1 MMTCLFSI
9 CALYR
14 MESMH
19 KGLRLHFRS
28 AGISDRQRSDLIHN
42 RGFINRN

>member
-19 KGLRLHFRS
+19 KGC
-28 AGISDRQRSDLIHN
+28 ACISELPVFPIGADLT
-42 RGFINRN
+42 

>member
-1 MMTCLFSI
+1 MKTCLFSI

-19 KGLRLHFRS
+19 KGCVC
-28 AGISDRQRSDLIHN
+28 ISELPLFPIGSDLT
-42 RGFINRN
+42 

>member
-1 MMTCLFSI
+1 MMACLFSI

-19 KGLRLHFRS
+19 KGCVC
-28 AGISDRQRSDLIHN
+28 ISDLPIFPIGSDLT
-42 RGFINRN
+42 